1 MKSCRIHST
10 CPVNWRILRLFTF
23 PSPFCP
29 SLSLRPFFFFSSFLF
44 WHSRFFT
51 GKTWNKLL
59 DCRVWKQYWFLCLCL
74 FIMRYPLRLK
84 NETLLSL
91 FYLIKTKQN
100 THTQTQNHT
109 NRKNFRFM
117 GRFWHLNVKTLC
129 LNVSIL
135 QSYCSWYEGG
145 TTIASYS
152 DFFLSSWMLE
162 VIWENQVHMYNEKKR
177 GKDIQE
183 KCRVHIQ
190 QWLSLLKNLSLLS
203 CYVNDSEYRRI
214 YTCPVFMLQIEALWC
229 NM

>member
-1 MKSCRIHST
+1 MK
-10 CPVNWRILRLFTF
+10 
-23 PSPFCP
+23 
-29 SLSLRPFFFFSSFLF
+29 
-44 WHSRFFT
+44 
-51 GKTWNKLL
+51 
-59 DCRVWKQYWFLCLCL
+59 
-74 FIMRYPLRLK
+74 
-84 NETLLSL
+84 L
-91 FYLIKTKQN
+91 FYLYFTSLKQN

-109 NRKNFRFM
+109 NRRNFRFM

-129 LNVSIL
+129 LNVFNITVLLQLLWGWHCHCFIL
-135 QSYCSWYEGG
+135 R
-145 TTIASYS
+145 
-152 DFFLSSWMLE
+152 FFSLLLMLE